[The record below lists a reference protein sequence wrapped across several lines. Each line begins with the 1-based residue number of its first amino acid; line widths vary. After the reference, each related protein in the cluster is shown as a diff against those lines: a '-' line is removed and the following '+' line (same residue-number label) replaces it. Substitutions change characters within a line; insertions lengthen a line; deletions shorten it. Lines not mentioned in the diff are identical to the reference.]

1 MSHLSK
7 NLARVDA
14 GTCVACGC
22 CLKVCPRQALSVFKG
37 SYAVVNQDACVGC
50 GLCAKEC
57 PASLHNSKLH
67 HLFPLLLLPRGKFAR
82 LILFRLMK

>member
-37 SYAVVNQDACVGC
+37 SYAVVNQDAVWD
-50 GLCAKEC
+50 AASAQRNVR
-57 PASLHNSKLH
+57 PA
-67 HLFPLLLLPRGKFAR
+67 
-82 LILFRLMK
+82 

>member
-7 NLARVDA
+7 KLARVDA

-57 PASLHNSKLH
+57 PASVISI
-67 HLFPLLLLPRGKFAR
+67 LPRSHQEIESAQTGGNR
-82 LILFRLMK
+82 HE

>member
-22 CLKVCPRQALSVFKG
+22 CLKVCPRQALSVFKVPTQW
-37 SYAVVNQDACVGC
+37 SIRTPVWDAASAQRNVR
-50 GLCAKEC
+50 
-57 PASLHNSKLH
+57 PA
-67 HLFPLLLLPRGKFAR
+67 
-82 LILFRLMK
+82 

>member
-37 SYAVVNQDACVGC
+37 SYAVVNQDACVG
-50 GLCAKEC
+50 L
-57 PASLHNSKLH
+57 SLIH
-67 HLFPLLLLPRGKFAR
+67 
-82 LILFRLMK
+82 I

>member
-22 CLKVCPRQALSVFKG
+22 CLKVCP
-37 SYAVVNQDACVGC
+37 YAVVNQDACVGC

-57 PASLHNSKLH
+57 PASVISI
-67 HLFPLLLLPRGKFAR
+67 LPRSHQETESAQTGGNR
-82 LILFRLMK
+82 HE

>member
-22 CLKVCPRQALSVFKG
+22 CLKVCPRQALSVF
-37 SYAVVNQDACVGC
+37 NQDACVGC

-57 PASLHNSKLH
+57 PASVISI
-67 HLFPLLLLPRGKFAR
+67 LPRSHQETESAQTGGNR
-82 LILFRLMK
+82 HE

>member
-37 SYAVVNQDACVGC
+37 SYAAV
-50 GLCAKEC
+50 
-57 PASLHNSKLH
+57 SYT
-67 HLFPLLLLPRGKFAR
+67 HLTLPT
-82 LILFRLMK
+82 ICSV

>member
-37 SYAVVNQDACVGC
+37 SYAVVNQDDVASAQRNVR
-50 GLCAKEC
+50 
-57 PASLHNSKLH
+57 PA
-67 HLFPLLLLPRGKFAR
+67 
-82 LILFRLMK
+82 